1 MGTSRLS
8 YVLVI
13 AQVGKRGQG
22 NSEGW
27 TWGSRERHGSL
38 CVARPTAVSEAASEN
53 REARATHDGAS
64 TQNHPVRYP
73 SSPEAQESS

>member
-22 NSEGW
+22 NSGGDWDAGEA
-27 TWGSRERHGSL
+27 WGLDDALAE
-38 CVARPTAVSEAASEN
+38 VPTLRKA
-53 REARATHDGAS
+53 
-64 TQNHPVRYP
+64 
-73 SSPEAQESS
+73 